1 MNAPALVDP
10 RPITPWQM
18 LCCDG
23 VAIVQMVIEKRNDA
37 IPQHAHK
44 YDHHT
49 LVARG
54 RFRVWADGKHIGDY
68 GEREAIL
75 IRAGQKHIIAAL
87 EDNSVAYC
95 IHNASREGK
104 IEILAEH
111 KIGGLRC
118 SA

>member
-1 MNAPALVDP
+1 MAAVAPSRFENVRAVE
-10 RPITPWQM
+10 PWTF

-23 VAIVQMVIEKRNDA
+23 VAIVQMVLPKTNDV
-37 IPQHAHK
+37 IPQHVHGH
-44 YDHHT
+44 DHHT

-54 RFRVWADGKHIGDY
+54 RVRVWADGKHIGDY
-68 GEREAIL
+68 GEREAVL
-75 IRAGQKHIIAAL
+75 IRAGQKHLIAAL

-111 KIGGLRC
+111 KLET
-118 SA
+118 